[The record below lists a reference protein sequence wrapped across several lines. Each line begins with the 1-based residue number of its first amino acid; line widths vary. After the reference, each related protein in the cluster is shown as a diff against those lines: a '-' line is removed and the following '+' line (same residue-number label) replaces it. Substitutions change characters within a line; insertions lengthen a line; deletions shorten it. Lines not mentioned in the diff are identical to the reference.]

1 MNSGRKISFRL
12 HEPGMRLHETEIQSP
27 RWNTAKRTRG
37 EAEEGM
43 KTRHHP
49 IRSAQG
55 TRQLRPDALREDSRR
70 DGEEGGSMRSG
81 SLGKVWLLFS
91 LRAASQNEAGSA
103 RSCSSGCSSEYW
115 RSSNDNRNTQPPRP
129 GNPSAGP
136 FISED
141 CALVTE

>member
-1 MNSGRKISFRL
+1 
-12 HEPGMRLHETEIQSP
+12 
-27 RWNTAKRTRG
+27 
-37 EAEEGM
+37 M

-91 LRAASQNEAGSA
+91 LRAASQKRG
-103 RSCSSGCSSEYW
+103 W
-115 RSSNDNRNTQPPRP
+115 I
-129 GNPSAGP
+129 GP
-136 FISED
+136 LMFVWLLVRIL
-141 CALVTE
+141 ALFKR